1 MGLHT
6 WVGVPTASSTLD
18 CTGLASGEVAVA
30 SVAASLV
37 RATLKDS
44 P

>member
-18 CTGLASGEVAVA
+18 CTRLAFGEVAVA
-30 SVAASLV
+30 FAAASLV
-37 RATLKDS
+37 RAALKDS